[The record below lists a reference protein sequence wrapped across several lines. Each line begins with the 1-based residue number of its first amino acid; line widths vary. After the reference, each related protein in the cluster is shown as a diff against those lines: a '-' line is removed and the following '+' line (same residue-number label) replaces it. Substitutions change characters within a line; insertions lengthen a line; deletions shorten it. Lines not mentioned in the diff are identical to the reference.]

1 MFCVSSVVFS
11 KRPPPS
17 YLFNRADKCRINGS
31 LSPFRARSLGVD
43 NFRANHVSSFEAAT
57 EAEKEGSGQ
66 STAFESVVNGE
77 KAGGRV
83 QIH

>member
-1 MFCVSSVVFS
+1 MSDKWVVKS
-11 KRPPPS
+11 ISR
-17 YLFNRADKCRINGS
+17 
-31 LSPFRARSLGVD
+31 SPGVD

-77 KAGGRV
+77 KAGGCKFISALC
-83 QIH
+83 QAFALAGFFIIND

>member
-1 MFCVSSVVFS
+1 MSDKWVVKS
-11 KRPPPS
+11 ISR
-17 YLFNRADKCRINGS
+17 
-31 LSPFRARSLGVD
+31 SPGVD
-43 NFRANHVSSFEAAT
+43 NFRANHVSSFEAET

-66 STAFESVVNGE
+66 STAFESVINGE

>member
-1 MFCVSSVVFS
+1 MSDKWVVKS
-11 KRPPPS
+11 IS
-17 YLFNRADKCRINGS
+17 
-31 LSPFRARSLGVD
+31 RSLGVD

-77 KAGGRV
+77 KAGGWRV